1 MLRQKYYD
9 NLMQVYEKY
18 GMDVKN
24 FKCLNKDS
32 LCKELNNGK
41 FARGMQCHLGYNYG
55 EKHEY
60 WSYLW
65 TVVEEVVITYKKEQ
79 IMF

>member
-1 MLRQKYYD
+1 MA
-9 NLMQVYEKY
+9 NLHGECNATSDIIM
-18 GMDVKN
+18 
-24 FKCLNKDS
+24 
-32 LCKELNNGK
+32 GK
-41 FARGMQCHLGYNYG
+41 
-55 EKHEY
+55 KHEY